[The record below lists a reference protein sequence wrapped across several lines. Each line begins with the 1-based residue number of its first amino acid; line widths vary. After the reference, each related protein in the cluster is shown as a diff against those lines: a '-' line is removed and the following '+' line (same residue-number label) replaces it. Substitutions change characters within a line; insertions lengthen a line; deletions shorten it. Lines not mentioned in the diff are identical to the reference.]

1 MRMFPSASVRS
12 VAGFIALVCGAVS
25 SPALAAAPLGG
36 PPASGAA
43 VAPGGPAAPSS
54 PPPSAFDAGM
64 DGFGMGIVA
73 GVAAGYLVAREGG
86 LHTSDWRPLVAGAG
100 IGALAGGTLGLTLA
114 LASGDPGSQGRAYL
128 IMREMGRGGQFG
140 LLAGGIIGG
149 LVALGNNH
157 PENILFGA
165 AIGTLSGTAAG
176 ILVGS
181 LERNPWAAP
190 RVGPVA
196 LQLGVAPCQTARG
209 QWSWA
214 PSLTGRF

>member
-1 MRMFPSASVRS
+1 MRMSPSPSLRS
-12 VAGFIALVCGAVS
+12 VAGLIALAFGAAS
-25 SPALAAAPLGG
+25 SPALATAPAGG
-36 PPASGAA
+36 PPAPGAA
-43 VAPGGPAAPSS
+43 PAAPPS
-54 PPPSAFDAGM
+54 PPPSAFDAGI

-140 LLAGGIIGG
+140 LLAGSIIGG